1 MPVTTGRH
9 IRNLL
14 SQTPEPMPVLP
25 LPTLLLKKGPL
36 SWNKGKRG
44 TLKNNGSVLIPVDR
58 CTQRS

>member
-44 TLKNNGSVLIPVDR
+44 TLKNN
-58 CTQRS
+58 